1 MKLILRT
8 LLKSL
13 SSKLL
18 MEVIMI
24 AIDRM
29 SKNGLIEREEILKVI
44 GTNVGCKVE
53 IEK

>member
-8 LLKSL
+8 LLKTM

-29 SKNGLIEREEILKVI
+29 SKKDWIEQEEILRAI

-53 IEK
+53 IKK

>member
-8 LLKSL
+8 LFKKM

-18 MEVIMI
+18 MEVTMI

-29 SKNGLIEREEILKVI
+29 SKKDWIEREEILKAI

>member
-8 LLKSL
+8 LLKSM

-29 SKNGLIEREEILKVI
+29 SKKEWIKQEEILKAI

>member
-8 LLKSL
+8 LLKTM

-24 AIDRM
+24 AIERM
-29 SKNGLIEREEILKVI
+29 SKKEWIDQEDILKAI
-44 GTNVGCKVE
+44 GINVGCKVE